1 MTILTA
7 GRENLEMSN
16 YSKHKDR
23 APQDTIFEIQRILNE
38 AGLFTTVQ
46 WIENQYNGVS
56 SNRVTLYPTEL
67 GTNGKGTDRLY
78 ASASG
83 YAELMERIQN
93 NILTFR
99 TAWIEQTG
107 NAEYIMQPDERIMAI
122 DEIIDQNDPFTSML
136 WDKLSL
142 AAPLTKKMF
151 LENIA
156 ETTEHRTDGK
166 MLTLPYGDLTGNRV
180 VWLPYYIVTT
190 LYGSNGMAAGN
201 TMEEAMVQGIS
212 ELFERYVCGKL
223 IRGEC
228 VPPEIPDEA
237 LKPFSVW
244 KLIEQIRAEG
254 KYAVRVLDC
263 SLGKGFP
270 VAGLVI
276 TDLERG
282 TFCLKLGSHPEF
294 AVSVERTL
302 TEVFQGR
309 ENLDIVTGMCSVSS
323 EKDCVG
329 YHNIPNVGKIGMG
342 VYPAKL
348 FTSEPDWEFVP
359 WTQWEGLDNQ
369 GFLKKMLEMIRN
381 EGWPILARDVSH
393 LGFPACHV
401 MITGISEIYQPDLT
415 TLRTLNSFYRNAE
428 SMRYFP
434 DYTPE
439 EERRFLR
446 LIQFKEASVLENTIG
461 NLTMRP
467 LCGKRMV
474 PDRIAAFL
482 AFKCGNYKEARRF
495 FRKTKALSS
504 DPEEQQYY
512 HCLMELSRYRDIG
525 MNSDDSY
532 KLIHKL
538 FRPDVA
544 SRVEEETRD
553 PETMMRKAF
562 PKLNCYDCEHC
573 ELAGKECRMPQE
585 AELWRKIKAAMSRST
600 VSQTVMLEK
609 LRSLIHD

>member
-107 NAEYIMQPDERIMAI
+107 NAEYIMQPDERVMAI

-348 FTSEPDWEFVP
+348 FTSEPDWEVVIA
-359 WTQWEGLDNQ
+359 WTL
-369 GFLKKMLEMIRN
+369 FTSAVN
-381 EGWPILARDVSH
+381 EPH
-393 LGFPACHV
+393 
-401 MITGISEIYQPDLT
+401 
-415 TLRTLNSFYRNAE
+415 
-428 SMRYFP
+428 
-434 DYTPE
+434 
-439 EERRFLR
+439 
-446 LIQFKEASVLENTIG
+446 
-461 NLTMRP
+461 
-467 LCGKRMV
+467 
-474 PDRIAAFL
+474 
-482 AFKCGNYKEARRF
+482 
-495 FRKTKALSS
+495 
-504 DPEEQQYY
+504 
-512 HCLMELSRYRDIG
+512 
-525 MNSDDSY
+525 
-532 KLIHKL
+532 
-538 FRPDVA
+538 
-544 SRVEEETRD
+544 
-553 PETMMRKAF
+553 
-562 PKLNCYDCEHC
+562 
-573 ELAGKECRMPQE
+573 
-585 AELWRKIKAAMSRST
+585 
-600 VSQTVMLEK
+600 
-609 LRSLIHD
+609 